1 MPLHPREVLAIEDR
15 LTRPSSWV
23 TSFPLTQ
30 DSLEVG
36 DRDFNQMVT
45 QLHQLTGPITS
56 SCDRYVQY
64 LLAGGATHRFLT
76 NTGRD
81 YSLERAGFFTH
92 HSPTFPTD
100 DPPFPPKGPVRSQ
113 VIQNLTHVP
122 RFKFKETY
130 DCHVVF

>member
-45 QLHQLTGPITS
+45 QLYQLTGPITS

-64 LLAGGATHRFLT
+64 LLAGGGATHRFLT

-81 YSLERAGFFTH
+81 YSLKGVGFSHITPRPSQPMILPFHLRA
-92 HSPTFPTD
+92 
-100 DPPFPPKGPVRSQ
+100 PPDLR
-113 VIQNLTHVP
+113 L
-122 RFKFKETY
+122 FKI
-130 DCHVVF
+130 